1 MHIKIYFEIPNRE
14 ECDTLFKYLRDHPR
28 DIWDY
33 EERVKQKWIEARF
46 NPNFHA
52 HWSDTDIL
60 STDVTRTDDS
70 NMIQYKVTLR
80 ASANDP
86 RILVDLLRRC
96 KCVQEGVVGG
106 NWRIQAW
113 YQGENEDEWTAD
125 TGNDDQVG
133 YQTELQDT
141 IQDLEMTHSSVKIQT
156 LLYLLKKMTCK

>member
-1 MHIKIYFEIPNRE
+1 MHVKIYFEIPNRE
-14 ECDTLFKYLRDHPR
+14 ECDTVFKYLRDHPR

-33 EERVKQKWIEARF
+33 EEHVKQKWIEERF

-52 HWSDTDIL
+52 HWSNTDIL

-70 NMIQYKVTLR
+70 NIIQHKVTLR
-80 ASANDP
+80 AGANDP

-113 YQGENEDEWTAD
+113 YQRENEDEWTTD
-125 TGNDDQVG
+125 TGNDGQVA
-133 YQTELQDT
+133 YQTALQDT
-141 IQDLEMTHSSVKIQT
+141 IQDLEVTHSSIKIQT
-156 LLYLLKKMTCK
+156 LLYLLKKMTSK